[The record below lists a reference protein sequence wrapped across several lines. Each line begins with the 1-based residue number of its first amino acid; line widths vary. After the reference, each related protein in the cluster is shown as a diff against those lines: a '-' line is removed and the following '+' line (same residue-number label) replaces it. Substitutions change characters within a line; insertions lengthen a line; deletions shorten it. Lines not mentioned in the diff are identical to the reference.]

1 MALHELGKL
10 LVTAGLLAESVDFF
24 DRQAFL
30 GLLITTDLG
39 TASLFLR
46 CFDMVES
53 ALVEQLLVN
62 GLAAGLA
69 EAGAFALPRENPFKI
84 DSALAMLL
92 RLASRADALD
102 EGASPHVA
110 Q

>member
-1 MALHELGKL
+1 MALHELGHL
-10 LVTAGLLAESVDFF
+10 LVTTMDLF

-30 GLLITTDLG
+30 GLLITPDLG

-46 CFDMVES
+46 CFDMVDG
-53 ALVEQLLVN
+53 ALVEQLLVD
-62 GLAAGLA
+62 GLAARLA
-69 EAGAFALPRENPFKI
+69 EAGAFALPRENPLKI
-84 DSALAMLL
+84 DSALAMQL

-102 EGASPHVA
+102 EGASPQVA